1 MQNITIEKMLN
12 QTVEVFTLDGVLY
25 QGKLVGVDQA
35 LNVVLESAK
44 IERSENDKDDEPKT
58 HIIRGDMVCSISLI

>member
-12 QTVEVFTLDGVLY
+12 QTVEVFSLEGVIY

-35 LNVVLESAK
+35 LNLVLENAT
-44 IERSENDKDDEPKT
+44 IERSEIDKEEERKT
-58 HIIRGDMVCSISLI
+58 HIIRGDMVCSISLV